1 MSLRE
6 DIENQYKSSIKDKN
20 SSLTNTL
27 RLIKSAI
34 KDKDIEARTKGNTDG
49 ILDQEIIGLF
59 QNLVKQRKDSI
70 EAFESAGRKDLIEKE
85 QEEISIIKSF
95 LPKQKNENEIEVII
109 DQLIKEN
116 DFNSLKEMG
125 KLMNLLKDKYSGQ
138 IDMGSAGK
146 IAKIKL
152 SN

>member
-116 DFNSLKEMG
+116 EFNSLKEMG

>member
-34 KDKDIEARTKGNTDG
+34 KDKDIDARSKGNSDG
-49 ILDQEIIGLF
+49 ISNQEILGLF
-59 QNLVKQRKDSI
+59 QNLVKQRQDSI
-70 EAFESAGRKDLIEKE
+70 EAFETAGRKDLIEKE
-85 QEEISIIKSF
+85 QEEINIIKSF
-95 LPKQKNENEIEVII
+95 LPKQKNENETEVII
-109 DQLIKEN
+109 DKIIKEN
-116 DFNSLKEMG
+116 DFNSIKEMG
-125 KLMNLLKDKYSGQ
+125 KLMNILKDKYSGQ

>member
-20 SSLTNTL
+20 ASLTNTL

-34 KDKDIEARTKGNTDG
+34 KDKDIEARIKGNSDG
-49 ILDQEIIGLF
+49 ILDQEILGLF

-85 QEEISIIKSF
+85 QEEIKIIKSF
-95 LPKQKNENEIEVII
+95 LPKQKNENETEIIIE
-109 DQLIKEN
+109 QLIKEN

>member
-34 KDKDIEARTKGNTDG
+34 KDKDIDARSKGNSDG
-49 ILDQEIIGLF
+49 ISNQEILGLF
-59 QNLVKQRKDSI
+59 QNLVKQRQDSI
-70 EAFESAGRKDLIEKE
+70 EAFETAGRKDLIEKE
-85 QEEISIIKSF
+85 QEEINIIKSF
-95 LPKQKNENEIEVII
+95 LPKQKNENETKVII
-109 DQLIKEN
+109 DKIIKEN
-116 DFNSLKEMG
+116 DFNSIKEMG
-125 KLMNLLKDKYSGQ
+125 KLMNILKDKYSGQ

>member
-34 KDKDIEARTKGNTDG
+34 KDKDIDARSKGNSDG
-49 ILDQEIIGLF
+49 ISNQEILSLF

-70 EAFESAGRKDLIEKE
+70 EAFKTAGRKDLIEKE
-85 QEEISIIKSF
+85 QEEINIIKSF
-95 LPKQKNENEIEVII
+95 LPKQKNENETEVII
-109 DQLIKEN
+109 DKIIKEN
-116 DFNSLKEMG
+116 DFNSIKEMG
-125 KLMNLLKDKYSGQ
+125 KLMNILKDKYSGQ

>member
-34 KDKDIEARTKGNTDG
+34 KDKDIEARAKGNSDG
-49 ILDQEIIGLF
+49 ILDQEILGLF

-85 QEEISIIKSF
+85 QEEINIIKSF
-95 LPKQKNENEIEVII
+95 LPNQKNENETEVII

-116 DFNSLKEMG
+116 GFNSLKEMG
-125 KLMNLLKDKYSGQ
+125 KLMNLLKEKYSGQ

>member
-34 KDKDIEARTKGNTDG
+34 KDKDIDARSKGNSDG
-49 ILDQEIIGLF
+49 ISNQEILSLF

-70 EAFESAGRKDLIEKE
+70 EAFKTAGRKDLIEKE
-85 QEEISIIKSF
+85 QEEINIIKSF
-95 LPKQKNENEIEVII
+95 LPKQKNENETEVII
-109 DQLIKEN
+109 DKIIKEN
-116 DFNSLKEMG
+116 DFKSIKEMG
-125 KLMNLLKDKYSGQ
+125 KLMNILKDKYSGQ

>member
-34 KDKDIEARTKGNTDG
+34 KDKDIEARTKGNSDG
-49 ILDQEIIGLF
+49 ILDQEILGLF

-85 QEEISIIKSF
+85 QEEINIIKSF
-95 LPKQKNENEIEVII
+95 LPNQKNENETEVII

-116 DFNSLKEMG
+116 GFNSLKEMG
-125 KLMNLLKDKYSGQ
+125 KLMNLLKEKYSGQ

>member
-70 EAFESAGRKDLIEKE
+70 EAFESAGRKDLIKKE
-85 QEEISIIKSF
+85 QEKINIIKSF